1 VSVTAPEARL
11 SVLTRLEVRAR
22 SSLSV
27 ATGLLAHA
35 SATIGEHVGS
45 ASPASAVTASDIVAN
60 YARGWVLFGRPDAR
74 LAPLIWRRF
83 DNRAII
89 TPESGKVPRRLRS
102 VIRKHEL
109 EIRFNEDFEA
119 VLEQTRVGR
128 ADWLS
133 PGAARAYRQV
143 GALGLA
149 STVAAYREGE
159 LVGGLWG
166 LEVGR
171 TFGILS
177 MFHRQ
182 SHAGSIALAALV
194 ESVRERRRW
203 TLIDCGGLNENF
215 ARYGAS
221 EVPTAQF
228 SELVWRGA
236 RSEAAPAGDPGTDD
250 QPDPT

>member
-1 VSVTAPEARL
+1 MSVTEPDVRL
-11 SVLTRLEVRAR
+11 SALTRLEVRAR

-27 ATGLLAHA
+27 AAGLLAHA
-35 SATIGEHVGS
+35 TATVGAHVGS
-45 ASPASAVTASDIVAN
+45 ASPASAVTASDIVGN

-74 LAPLIWRRF
+74 LAPLIWRRY

-102 VIRKHEL
+102 VIRKETL
-109 EIRFNEDFEA
+109 EIRFNEDFDGVMEH
-119 VLEQTRVGR
+119 TRSGR
-128 ADWLS
+128 AGWLT
-133 PGAARAYRQV
+133 PAAARAYRKV
-143 GALGLA
+143 SALGLG
-149 STVAAYREGE
+149 STVGAYRDGE

-177 MFHRQ
+177 MFHLE
-182 SHAGSIALAALV
+182 SHAGSIALAGLV

-215 ARYGAS
+215 ARYGAY
-221 EVPTAQF
+221 EVPTTQF
-228 SELVWRGA
+228 SELVWRGT
-236 RSEAAPAGDPGTDD
+236 RSEAPATGGAEHRDEPE
-250 QPDPT
+250 